1 MAEFNIDAVLGRLDV
16 KCWELDGGFELAWRH
31 PALTPQ
37 DALTAVIQDDWA
49 VCDHDVRSM
58 LKKNEENWFYAELVF
73 PEEKCGFSLKG
84 TIARFFINGWSPFTL
99 WVDGVEVFKEEH
111 AWYATGPIAD
121 PFPVLIEP
129 GKKYRLVVNFIPTE
143 LPADFNPLGGI
154 GIHSEVCQD
163 MAIQIGAA
171 ALQLRIASGLAKNDA
186 EKQLTVK
193 AAEAINLIALEKNS
207 WDELAASLTTME
219 NILQPFSARAKEM
232 TVHCIGHTHIDMDW
246 MWTWPDTVH
255 CMRRDAKAITDMM
268 DDFSDLTFTISQVPF
283 YDVVKKEDPEVF
295 AKLKKYIDAGRWE
308 CVAGTWVE
316 GDLNM
321 ADGEDIARHMLYA
334 KAWTKENLGMEANV
348 FWAPDTFGHPGN
360 MPQLVKLGGMDIY
373 FHWRC
378 NPGSDRNWENNWPV
392 RNWVGVDGT
401 PIFAL
406 SEAYGS
412 NLNPNAVT
420 GNILNYMKHGFKNIL
435 HIWGLGDHGGGLP
448 RHSMKSLEAYRN
460 KPIIPNFKYDTI
472 NNITKEILADESD
485 KILTNKGE
493 TYSLFEGCFTTH
505 ASIKRY
511 NRYCETALLTA
522 ESISALAGVNCN
534 ESLKVAWQKML
545 FNHFHDIFDG
555 AAVHDS
561 YINAHTRAE
570 EAIGAASAAIDESL
584 SALVTPTAN
593 GDILTL
599 LNPLGFTR
607 TEPVVVTLP
616 ANTIALKDTDGNIIP
631 VQAMDD
637 KFVFIATDVPALSVK
652 SYSILNT
659 LPAGVEFAA
668 VAVKED
674 NSNFIIETNTAT
686 SYLHKESGVIGSYF
700 DKKLAVEYV
709 AYGVDKTLTHVPCTR
724 RDLALNVFQIIDE
737 SHNPMSA
744 WLIND
749 IRKEENLLRGA
760 TVTQVETGP
769 VFARFNVKHS
779 FRASTICED
788 VIYYND
794 YQRVD
799 FIANIDWREQGCEA
813 VGVPHLKVSFG
824 TTVKAARARFEGP
837 FFLPERRADGTEQV
851 TQKFLDIS
859 GDNFGYTIFND
870 SKYGVDALG
879 GRARLSLLRNPYNPD
894 PEPDNGN
901 HTIKFAFAPHGAI
914 ISNSEL
920 VRQGMAY
927 NRPNVAVSSE
937 VNLAAKANLTIE
949 GTDAVVC
956 TSMRNAE
963 YSDKITIRFFNAS
976 DADVIAKISIGAGV
990 DSAEEVNFLE
1000 RPTGNAVALNNGVI
1014 NAAFHPFEV
1023 KTLLV
1028 ATNWLKNII

>member
-1 MAEFNIDAVLGRLDV
+1 MDCVEG
-16 KCWELDGGFELAWRH
+16 C
-31 PALTPQ
+31 
-37 DALTAVIQDDWA
+37 
-49 VCDHDVRSM
+49 
-58 LKKNEENWFYAELVF
+58 NEEHV
-73 PEEKCGFSLKG
+73 
-84 TIARFFINGWSPFTL
+84 
-99 WVDGVEVFKEEH
+99 
-111 AWYATGPIAD
+111 WYATVPIAD
-121 PFPVLIEP
+121 PLPVLIES
-129 GKKYRLVVNFIPTE
+129 GEKYRLVVNYIPTE
-143 LPADFNPLGGI
+143 LAADFIPLGGI

-163 MAIQIGAA
+163 MAIQVGAA
-171 ALQLRIASGLAKNDA
+171 ALQLRIARGLANDGD

-193 AAEAINLIALEKNS
+193 ATEAINLVALEKNS
-207 WDELAASLTTME
+207 WDELTASFSAME
-219 NILQPFSARAKEM
+219 NILLPFSARAKEM

-268 DDFSDLTFTISQVPF
+268 DDYSDLTFTISQVPF

-295 AKLKKYIDAGRWE
+295 AKIKKYIDAGRWE

-392 RNWVGVDGT
+392 RTWVGVDGT

-472 NNITKEILADESD
+472 NNITKEILADESE

-522 ESISALAGVNCN
+522 ESVSALAGVNCN
-534 ESLKVAWQKML
+534 ESLKVGWQKML

-561 YINAHTRAE
+561 YINAHQRAE
-570 EAIGAASAAIDESL
+570 EAISASKDAIDESISTL
-584 SALVTPTAN
+584 ITTTTG

-607 TEPVVVTLP
+607 TEPVTVKLP
-616 ANTIALKDTDGNIIP
+616 AGTVALKDADGNIVP
-631 VQAMDD
+631 VQPMDD
-637 KFVFIATDVPALSVK
+637 KFVFIAVNIPALAVK
-652 SYSILNT
+652 NYTILNI
-659 LPAGVEFAA
+659 LPAGVNFAT

-700 DKKLAVEYV
+700 DKKSGVEYV

-724 RDLALNVFQIIDE
+724 RDLALNVFQVIDE
-737 SHNPMSA
+737 SHNPMTA

-749 IRKEENLLRGA
+749 IVKEENLLRGA

-769 VFARFNVKHS
+769 VFARFNVKHN
-779 FRASTICED
+779 FRASSICED

-794 YQRVD
+794 FQRVD
-799 FIANIDWREQGCEA
+799 FIANINWREQGGQE
-813 VGVPHLKVSFG
+813 VGVPQLKVSFG

-859 GDNFGYTIFND
+859 GDDFGYTIFND

-901 HTIKFAFAPHGAI
+901 HTIKFAFAPHGAV

-927 NRPNVAVSSE
+927 NRPNIDILSA
-937 VNLAAKANLTIE
+937 VNLAESANLTIA
-949 GTDAVVC
+949 GTDAVIC
-956 TSMRNAE
+956 TSVRNAE
-963 YSDKITIRFFNAS
+963 YSDKIAIRFFNAS
-976 DADVIAKISIGAGV
+976 DADATANISIGTGV
-990 DSAEEVNFLE
+990 ISAEEVNFLE
-1000 RPTGNAVALNNGVI
+1000 RPTGNPVILNAGKI
-1014 NAAFHPFEV
+1014 EAKFHPFEV
-1023 KTLLV
+1023 KTLLIS
-1028 ATNWLKNII
+1028 TTWKK